1 VQRSG
6 LRLDGDATLFL
17 DVHRVENLSLHL
29 TGLKAPAALNQA
41 IGQRGFA
48 MVNVRNDR
56 KISDVIHQA
65 SSASVC
71 GSRTRKRKKGASD
84 GDAP

>member
-1 VQRSG
+1 
-6 LRLDGDATLFL
+6 
-17 DVHRVENLSLHL
+17 
-29 TGLKAPAALNQA
+29 LNQT

-65 SSASVC
+65 KSESVC
-71 GSRTRKRKKGASD
+71 GYGIRKRKKGASG

>member
-1 VQRSG
+1 LHVARIQ
-6 LRLDGDATLFL
+6 ATT
-17 DVHRVENLSLHL
+17 V
-29 TGLKAPAALNQA
+29 LNQA

-48 MVNVRNDR
+48 MVDVGNDR

-71 GSRTRKRKKGASD
+71 GSTIRKRKKGASG

>member
-1 VQRSG
+1 
-6 LRLDGDATLFL
+6 
-17 DVHRVENLSLHL
+17 
-29 TGLKAPAALNQA
+29 LNQA

-48 MVNVRNDR
+48 MVNVRDDR

-71 GSRTRKRKKGASD
+71 GSRTRKRKKGASG